1 MQDIQSLTDYYTKIK
16 LFVTNTILLQIYH
29 HVDVK
34 LLRNGM
40 VGPKLEALAISHGL
54 EWKWRCIE
62 GKIETGQTSQKNK
75 QCSFY

>member
-1 MQDIQSLTDYYTKIK
+1 MRHNNVNEAKIYHRQKNLFIIVQDIQSLTDYYTKIK

-54 EWKWRCIE
+54 E
-62 GKIETGQTSQKNK
+62 
-75 QCSFY
+75 